1 VEKHVEKRRR
11 VVVTGIG
18 AVSPL
23 GLTAGESWKNA
34 LEGRSGIAKITLF
47 DPTDC
52 TVSFA
57 GEVKGFDVTKPI
69 PTPVRP
75 RPEAEPVTIA
85 ANGKDARKV
94 GRFSHF
100 AMVAALEAY
109 ADSGLDAHRGPTSAG
124 NTSGMVIDPTRMGVN
139 IGVGMG
145 GLPEIEEVHNTFL
158 EKGYRRISPFFIT
171 QSIANLAAG
180 MVSMQLD
187 LRGPNLCNT
196 TACTSS
202 AHSIGESM
210 WQIRRGDADVMVAGG
225 SEAVICKLGIG
236 GFAAMRALSTRNDAP
251 EKASRP
257 YDVDRDGFVMGEGAA
272 VLVLE
277 EYEHAKKRGA
287 KIYGEVL
294 GYGLSADAY
303 HITTPAPEGEG
314 GGRAMDAALKDAGI
328 SGKEIDYVNAH
339 GTSTPA
345 GDAEEARAIS
355 KRIDVKRAHVSSTK
369 SMTGHLLGAA
379 GAIEGLFS
387 VLALRD
393 GKIPPTI
400 NVEKLDPE
408 VEALGIDFTL
418 GRAVSKP
425 MKYAMS
431 NSFGFGGSN
440 ASLIFAKI

>member
-1 VEKHVEKRRR
+1 MENRRR

-23 GLTAGESWKNA
+23 GLTAPESWKNA
-34 LEGRSGIAKITLF
+34 LEGRPGIGKITLF
-47 DPTDC
+47 DTVDC
-52 TVSFA
+52 PVQIA
-57 GEVKGFDVTKPI
+57 GEVKGFDVTKPL

-75 RPEAEPVTIA
+75 RPSEEPVTVA
-85 ANGKDARKV
+85 ANPKDARKI

-100 AMVAALEAY
+100 AMVAAIEAY
-109 ADSGLDAHRGPTSAG
+109 ADSGLDRHRGP
-124 NTSGMVIDPTRMGVN
+124 SGADGASVPTVDATRMGVN

-145 GLPEIEEVHNTFL
+145 GLPEIEDVHNDFL
-158 EKGYRRISPFFIT
+158 AKGYRRITPFFIT
-171 QSIANLAAG
+171 QSIPNLASG
-180 MVSMQLD
+180 IVSIQLD

-210 WQIRRGDADVMVAGG
+210 WQIRRGDADVMLAGG
-225 SEAVICKLGIG
+225 SEAVVCKLGIG
-236 GFAAMRALSTRNDAP
+236 GFASMRALSTRNDSP
-251 EKASRP
+251 ETASRP
-257 YDVDRDGFVMGEGAA
+257 YDEGRDGFVMGEGAA

-294 GYGLSADAY
+294 GYGLSADAF
-303 HITTPAPEGEG
+303 HITTPSPEGEG

-328 SGKEIDYVNAH
+328 TGKDIDYVNAH

-355 KRIDVKRAHVSSTK
+355 KRVDAKKAHVSSTK

-379 GAIEGLFS
+379 GAIEAVFS
-387 VLALRD
+387 IMACKE

-400 NVEKLDPE
+400 NVEKLDPACA
-408 VEALGIDFTL
+408 ALGLDFTL
-418 GRAVSKP
+418 GRSVTKP
-425 MKYAMS
+425 VKYAMS

>member
-1 VEKHVEKRRR
+1 MKDRRR

-34 LEGRSGIAKITLF
+34 LEGRSGIGKISLF

-52 TVSFA
+52 SCQIA
-57 GEVKGFDVTKPI
+57 GEVKGYEVT
-69 PTPVRP
+69 TPL
-75 RPEAEPVTIA
+75 A
-85 ANGKDARKV
+85 AAI
-94 GRFSHF
+94 
-100 AMVAALEAY
+100 EAY
-109 ADSGLDAHRGPTSAG
+109 VDSGLDAHRGTLDA
-124 NTSGMVIDPTRMGVN
+124 TRMGVN
-139 IGVGMG
+139 VGVGMG
-145 GLPEIEEVHNTFL
+145 GLPEIEAIHNDFL
-158 EKGYRRISPFFIT
+158 AKGYRRISPFFIT
-171 QSIANLAAG
+171 QSIPNLAAG
-180 MVSMQLD
+180 MVSMLLD
-187 LRGPNLCNT
+187 LKGPNLCNT

-210 WQIRRGDADVMVAGG
+210 WQIRRGDADIMLAGG
-225 SEAVICKLGIG
+225 SEAVVCKLGIG
-236 GFAAMRALSTRNDAP
+236 GFAAMRALSTRNDSP
-251 EKASRP
+251 ETASRP
-257 YDVDRDGFVMGEGAA
+257 YDVNRDGFVMGEGSAMM
-272 VLVLE
+272 VLE

-345 GDAEEARAIS
+345 GDAEEARAIA
-355 KRIDVKRAHVSSTK
+355 KRIDVKKANVSSTK

-387 VLALRD
+387 VLAIRD

-400 NVEKLDPE
+400 NVETLDPACA
-408 VEALGIDFTL
+408 ALGIDFTL
-418 GRAVSKP
+418 GKSVSRP
-425 MKYAMS
+425 VRYAMS

-440 ASLIFAKI
+440 ASLIFAKV

>member
-1 VEKHVEKRRR
+1 MEKSVEKRRR
-11 VVVTGIG
+11 VVITGIG

-23 GLTAGESWKNA
+23 GLSAGESWRNA
-34 LEGRSGIAKITLF
+34 LEGKSGIGKITLF

-52 TVSFA
+52 AARIA
-57 GEVKGFDVTKPI
+57 GEVKGFDVTKPLA
-69 PTPVRP
+69 TPVHP
-75 RPEAEPVTIA
+75 RPDAEPVTVA
-85 ANGKDARKV
+85 ANAKDARKV

-100 AMVAALEAY
+100 AMVASLEAY
-109 ADSGLDAHRGPTSAG
+109 ADSGLDAHRRT
-124 NTSGMVIDPTRMGVN
+124 IDPTRMGVN
-139 IGVGMG
+139 VGVGMG
-145 GLPEIEEVHNTFL
+145 GLPEIEDVHNTFL

-171 QSIANLAAG
+171 QSIPNLAAG

-187 LRGPNLCNT
+187 LKGPNLCNT

-210 WQIRRGDADVMVAGG
+210 WQIRRGDADIMLAGG
-225 SEAVICKLGIG
+225 AEAVICKLGIG
-236 GFAAMRALSTRNDAP
+236 GFAAMRALSTRNDSP
-251 EKASRP
+251 ETASRP
-257 YDVDRDGFVMGEGAA
+257 YDTDRDGFVMGEGAA
-272 VLVLE
+272 MMVLE

-328 SGKEIDYVNAH
+328 SGKDLDYVNAH

-345 GDAEEARAIS
+345 GDSQEALAIS
-355 KRIDVKRAHVSSTK
+355 KRIDLKKAHVSSTK

-379 GAIEGLFS
+379 GAIEGMFS
-387 VLALRD
+387 ILAIRD
-393 GKIPPTI
+393 GKIPPTM
-400 NVEKLDPE
+400 NVENLDPACA
-408 VEALGIDFTL
+408 ALGIDFTL
-418 GRAVSKP
+418 GKAVTKP
-425 MKYAMS
+425 VKYALS

>member
-1 VEKHVEKRRR
+1 MEKSVEKRRR
-11 VVVTGIG
+11 VVITGIG

-23 GLTAGESWKNA
+23 GLSAGESWRNA
-34 LEGRSGIAKITLF
+34 LEGKSGIGKITLF

-52 TVSFA
+52 AARIA
-57 GEVKGFDVTKPI
+57 GEVKGFDVTKPLA
-69 PTPVRP
+69 TPVHP
-75 RPEAEPVTIA
+75 RPDAEPVTVA
-85 ANGKDARKV
+85 ANAKDARKV

-100 AMVAALEAY
+100 AMVASLEAY
-109 ADSGLDAHRGPTSAG
+109 ADSGLDAHRRT
-124 NTSGMVIDPTRMGVN
+124 IDPTRMGVN
-139 IGVGMG
+139 VGVGMG
-145 GLPEIEEVHNTFL
+145 GLPEIEDVHNTFL

-171 QSIANLAAG
+171 QSIPNLAAG

-187 LRGPNLCNT
+187 LKGPNLCNT

-210 WQIRRGDADVMVAGG
+210 WQIRRGDADIMLAGG
-225 SEAVICKLGIG
+225 AEAVICKLGIG
-236 GFAAMRALSTRNDAP
+236 GFAAMRALSTRNDSP
-251 EKASRP
+251 ETASRP
-257 YDVDRDGFVMGEGAA
+257 YDTDRDGFVMGEGAA
-272 VLVLE
+272 MMVLE

-303 HITTPAPEGEG
+303 HITAPAPEGEG

-328 SGKEIDYVNAH
+328 SGKDLDYVNAH

-345 GDAEEARAIS
+345 GDSQEALAIS
-355 KRIDVKRAHVSSTK
+355 KRIDLKKAHVSSTK

-379 GAIEGLFS
+379 GAIEGMFS
-387 VLALRD
+387 ILAIRD
-393 GKIPPTI
+393 GKIPPTM
-400 NVEKLDPE
+400 NVENLDPACA
-408 VEALGIDFTL
+408 ALGIDFTL
-418 GRAVSKP
+418 GKAVTKP
-425 MKYAMS
+425 VKYALS

>member
-1 VEKHVEKRRR
+1 MATPTQKRR

-34 LEGRSGIAKITLF
+34 IEGRSGIGKISLF

-52 TVSFA
+52 SVQIA

-69 PTPVRP
+69 PAPLQP
-75 RPEAEPVTIA
+75 RPLANPPEAPITVA
-85 ANGKDARKV
+85 ANPKDARKI

-100 AMVAALEAY
+100 AMAAGLEAY
-109 ADSGLDAHRGPTSAG
+109 ADSGLDAHRAK
-124 NTSGMVIDPTRMGVN
+124 IDPTRMGVN

-145 GLPEIEEVHNTFL
+145 GLPEIEEVHNAFL
-158 EKGYRRISPFFIT
+158 EKGYRRITPFFIT
-171 QSIANLAAG
+171 QSIPNLAAG
-180 MVSMQLD
+180 MVSILLD
-187 LRGPNLCNT
+187 LKGPNLCNT

-210 WQIRRGDADVMVAGG
+210 WQIRRGDADIMLAGG
-225 SEAVICKLGIG
+225 SEAVVCKLGIG
-236 GFAAMRALSTRNDAP
+236 GFAAMRALSARNDSP
-251 EKASRP
+251 ETASRP
-257 YDVDRDGFVMGEGAA
+257 YDTERDGFVMGEGAA

-287 KIYGEVL
+287 KIYAEIA

-303 HITTPAPEGEG
+303 HITSPSVEGEG
-314 GGRAMDAALKDAGI
+314 GGRAMDAALADAGI
-328 SGKEIDYVNAH
+328 SGAQVDYVNSH

-345 GDAEEARAIS
+345 GDTEEARAIAKRVDKS
-355 KRIDVKRAHVSSTK
+355 KVHVSSTK

-379 GAIEGLFS
+379 GALEAVFS
-387 VLALRD
+387 VLACRD
-393 GKIPPTI
+393 GKIPPTM
-400 NVEKLDPE
+400 NVTKLDPE
-408 VEALGIDFTL
+408 CEALGLNFTL
-418 GRAVSKP
+418 GKSVAKSV
-425 MKYAMS
+425 KYAIS

-440 ASLIFAKI
+440 ASIVFARVDG

>member
-1 VEKHVEKRRR
+1 MIERRR

-34 LEGRSGIAKITLF
+34 LEGRPGIGKITLF

-52 TVSFA
+52 PVQIA

-75 RPEAEPVTIA
+75 RPADEAVTVA
-85 ANGKDARKV
+85 ANPKDARKI

-109 ADSGLDAHRGPTSAG
+109 ADSGLDAHRDPSKGFAVSAE
-124 NTSGMVIDPTRMGVN
+124 RMGVN

-145 GLPEIEEVHNTFL
+145 GLPEIEDVHNDFL
-158 EKGYRRISPFFIT
+158 AKGYRRITPFFIT
-171 QSIANLAAG
+171 QSIPNLASG
-180 MVSMQLD
+180 MVSIQLD
-187 LRGPNLCNT
+187 LKGPNLCNT

-210 WQIRRGDADVMVAGG
+210 WQIRRGDADIMLAGG
-225 SEAVICKLGIG
+225 SEAVVCKLGIG
-236 GFAAMRALSTRNDAP
+236 GFAAMRALSTRNDSP
-251 EKASRP
+251 ETASRP
-257 YDVDRDGFVMGEGAA
+257 YDEGRDGFVMGEGAA

-294 GYGLSADAY
+294 GYGLSADAF
-303 HITTPAPEGEG
+303 HITTPSPEGEG

-328 SGKEIDYVNAH
+328 SGKDVDYVNAH

-345 GDAEEARAIS
+345 GDAEEARAIV
-355 KRIDVKRAHVSSTK
+355 KRVDPKRAHVSSTK

-379 GAIEGLFS
+379 GAIEAVFS
-387 VLALRD
+387 VMACKE

-400 NVEKLDPE
+400 NVEKLDPACA
-408 VEALGIDFTL
+408 ALGLDFTL
-418 GRAVSKP
+418 GKSVTKP
-425 MKYAMS
+425 VRYAMS

-440 ASLIFAKI
+440 ASLVFAKV